1 LSKYGR
7 AILQA
12 ADRIGN
18 KVGAL
23 PLLHPLI
30 ISRTNVILMERRFLT
45 VAICL
50 KTKEMRRSG
59 GAATIPKQPVISKTA
74 P

>member
-1 LSKYGR
+1 LSNYGR

-12 ADRIGN
+12 AGLIGN

-23 PLLHPLI
+23 RLLHPLI
-30 ISRTNVILMERRFLT
+30 ISRTSVILMERRFLT

-50 KTKEMRRSG
+50 KTKEMRRIRS
-59 GAATIPKQPVISKTA
+59 AATIPKQPVISKTA